1 MVKIR
6 DIQQP
11 TAQLY
16 KRVGDEINESRD
28 FFVGTITD
36 YAQFL
41 DVRAQIK
48 EANESG
54 YYFRFRD
61 HIIRCDRAGN
71 LDDYP
76 SGFFGE
82 IETDLL
88 LELI

>member
-1 MVKIR
+1 MIKVR

-28 FFVGTITD
+28 IFVGTVTD

-41 DVRAQIK
+41 DLRVQTK

-54 YYFRFRD
+54 YYFKFRD
-61 HIIRCDRAGN
+61 HIVRSDRQGN

-88 LELI
+88 LKLI